1 MKKLLSWLSLSW
13 WFVLGVVQPAAAQ
26 KVGLVLSG
34 GGAKGLAHVGVL
46 RQLEANGIPIDYIV
60 GNSMG
65 AVVGA
70 MYCAGYS
77 PREIEQIVL
86 SNEFQHWATGQVLPD
101 KTFNFLT
108 AEPNPAAL
116 RLGVRLDSTF
126 NFQVVPNLVNDL
138 NLNIALAQLLA
149 PGAAKANYDFDNL
162 FVPYRCL
169 ATEVFTRKKVV
180 QRSGILA
187 DAVRNS
193 MAYPLAF
200 RPIRGLDGRYLF
212 DGAVLDNFPVDV
224 MQQDFKP
231 DIIIGVNVGDVALR
245 KYPYKKDDDLLT
257 GTLVFLGTS
266 VADSSA
272 VGKNGIYIQPNLGNL
287 GAADF
292 AQVRTLIA
300 HGDTAAMR
308 KMDQIKQRIGR
319 RVDTLALQ
327 QRRLAFQQGVPAPR
341 FTQVNVR
348 GLRADQNAYAAAF
361 FRRDG
366 STYSFDDLKEG
377 YYRLASDDYF
387 RNIYPRIRYSPEQ
400 KGYVFSVDAQRN
412 NNVAAEVG
420 FTLSTRPIESLYLGV
435 EFRYLRRLLYSVAA
449 NVSVGR
455 FYNGAQASFRLNA
468 PGRLPFYVAPL
479 ITYNKWDFQQTGGLL
494 QSNVLST
501 QINQQDLKVGVQFGV
516 SPRYRSREVF
526 DLGAFY
532 NVDNYANTEQIQSS
546 DRLDRTSFK
555 GGTAAVRFAR
565 NSLNEKQYPT
575 SGRRANITLRG
586 VIGTEVYTPG
596 TTSRFLDLG
605 EQARHHQWLQFRGV
619 YERYYQLN
627 KDKTSWGYYGEITV
641 SGQGR
646 FFNYRSTLTSSP
658 IFAPLADSRTL
669 FLENYRSPRFVAA
682 GLRFSHQIL
691 GKIDWR
697 SEVFAHVNALPIRQ
711 EIVNGDATQVPLRT
725 SGFSRP
731 YITAVTGLVIRTPV
745 GPLAVHAEYYDTP
758 DHRFSIYGHLGYI
771 LFRSRSLD

>member
-1 MKKLLSWLSLSW
+1 MHLLA
-13 WFVLGVVQPAAAQ
+13 QPAAAQ

-77 PREIEQIVL
+77 PREIEHIVL
-86 SNEFQHWATGQVLPD
+86 SDDFQHWATGQALPSEM
-101 KTFNFLT
+101 FNFLT
-108 AEPNPAAL
+108 AEPNPSAL
-116 RLGVRLDSTF
+116 RLGVTLDSTF

-138 NLNIALAQLLA
+138 NLNIALQQLLA
-149 PGAAKANYDFDNL
+149 PGAAAANYDFDNL

-193 MAYPLAF
+193 MSYPLAF

-224 MQQDFKP
+224 MQQEFKP
-231 DIIIGVNVGDVALR
+231 DIVIGVNVGDVAMK

-257 GTLVFLGTS
+257 GTLFFLGTS
-266 VADSSA
+266 VADSA
-272 VGKNGIYIQPNLGNL
+272 TIGNGIYIQPNLGNL

-300 HGDTAAMR
+300 EGDTAAMR
-308 KMDQIKQRIGR
+308 KMALVKQRIGR
-319 RVDTLALQ
+319 RVDTLDLQ
-327 QRRLAFQQGVPAPR
+327 RRRLAFQQSVPPPR
-341 FTQVNVR
+341 FTGVSVH

-361 FRRDG
+361 FRRNG

-377 YYRLASDDYF
+377 YYRLASDGYF
-387 RNIYPRIRYSPEQ
+387 RNIYPRIRYSKEQ
-400 KGYVFSVDAQRN
+400 QGYLFSVDAQRN
-412 NNVAAEVG
+412 NNLAAEVG
-420 FTLSTRPIESLYLGV
+420 FTLSTRPIESFYLGV

-455 FYNGAQASFRLNA
+455 FYNGAQALFRLNA
-468 PGRLPFYVAPL
+468 PGRLPFYVAPT

-501 QINQQDLKVGVQFGV
+501 QVNQKDLKVGAQFGV
-516 SPRYRSREVF
+516 SPRYRSREVL
-526 DLGAFY
+526 DIGAFY
-532 NVDNYANTEQIQSS
+532 NVDNYANTSEILSS
-546 DRLDRTSFK
+546 DVLDRTSFK
-555 GGTAAVRFAR
+555 GGTAAVSFTR

-575 SGRRANITLRG
+575 SGRRALVTIRG
-586 VIGTEVYTPG
+586 VTGTEVYTPG
-596 TTSRFLDLG
+596 STSLFRDLG
-605 EQARHHQWLQFRGV
+605 EQSRHHQWLQFRGI
-619 YERYYQLN
+619 YEHYHQLSN
-627 KDKTSWGYYGEITV
+627 QDKTSWGYYGEITV

-646 FFNYRSTLTSSP
+646 FFNYRSSLTTAP

-682 GLRFSHQIL
+682 GVRFSQQVL

-697 SEVFAHVNALPIRQ
+697 SELFAHVNILPLRD
-711 EIVNGDATQVPLRT
+711 NNQVPERD
-725 SGFSRP
+725 GGISRP
-731 YITAVTGLVIRTPV
+731 YITAVTGLIFHTPV

-758 DHRFSIYGHLGYI
+758 GHRFSVYGHLGYI
-771 LFRSRSLD
+771 LFRARSLD